1 MNAWDGPRRA
11 RPDEFGEAMRFTDL
25 VFRPGQTGRRILQRQ
40 YPHAYR
46 EGAAFSRRLLILRH
60 GGDLVGCVGLGV
72 GPGVSEAISVAA
84 KLTRRFS
91 PLP

>member
-25 VFRPGQTGRRILQRQ
+25 VFRPGQTGRRIVQRQ

-46 EGAAFSRRLLILRH
+46 EGAAFSRHPRQVSRADA
-60 GGDLVGCVGLGV
+60 GGIH
-72 GPGVSEAISVAA
+72 PG
-84 KLTRRFS
+84 RRIQGQARRRA
-91 PLP
+91 